1 MKTIRTNL
9 HTQENTSL
17 NGMQNKKNNGNTY
30 RKNTIKIT
38 AYNLSDGHYDVN
50 GKLLFNGYDTNEK
63 PVIKKKGEIKHTAIL
78 DSFLVVNNKDKYFCE
93 ENIFLESYSLNSCSK
108 RLQENNQN
116 ISKKNNYN
124 KINISREWN
133 SKPIEKKAYDLLE
146 GHLGS
151 NSKLLFDMY
160 NEDGLPI
167 VKTLENT
174 DGNVGNLDDFII
186 IGIEGEKHFCSRNK
200 FLELYK
206 PIYESIAKSNNT
218 VYENR

>member
-1 MKTIRTNL
+1 METIRTNL

-17 NGMQNKKNNGNTY
+17 NGMENKKNNGNTY

-38 AYNLSDGHYDVN
+38 AYNLSDGYYDVN
-50 GKLLFNGYDTNEK
+50 GKLLFDGYDTNGK
-63 PVIKKKGEIKHTAIL
+63 PVIKEKGEIKHIAIL
-78 DSFLVVNNKDKYFCE
+78 DSFLVVNNKDRYFCE
-93 ENIFLESYSLNSCSK
+93 KNIFLNSYSSNKLE
-108 RLQENNQN
+108 ENNGN
-116 ISKKNNYN
+116 IGN
-124 KINISREWN
+124 EWI
-133 SKPIEKKAYDLLE
+133 SKPIEKKAYALLE
-146 GHLGS
+146 GHLDS

-206 PIYESIAKSNNT
+206 PICESIAKSNNT